1 MPALMHLLRAVEV
14 AQEGVERR
22 DALLQPALEERPF
35 GLGQHPRDDVERDQP
50 LGRLVVAV
58 DREGD
63 ADAAEEQLGLAAAG
77 VEELRRRGIEPF
89 LQGRVGRAD
98 SLGRMPV
105 RHARHLVE
113 RPPAHRAS
121 RFVVLAEA

>member
-14 AQEGVERR
+14 AQERVQRR
-22 DALLQPALEERPF
+22 DALLQPALEKRPF
-35 GLGQHPRDDVERDQP
+35 GLGQHPRDDVERDEP

-113 RPPAHRAS
+113 RLPAHRAS